1 MSAQIRLC
9 LPTEILLHHVYGA
22 DPACVEE
29 ETSSC
34 SIMACSRGQ
43 RSNRLQIESGRGS
56 EEGSR
61 HSSLQHSQEE
71 PSAER
76 LRALWTEINKRM
88 RRQERRWPAGKKETR
103 ATYLKRLRLTAL
115 RLPKAFINKSIS
127 NMRVGCKRLLAA
139 RGRHFEEGGE

>member
-9 LPTEILLHHVYGA
+9 LPTEFLLHHVHGP

-56 EEGSR
+56 EEGGR

-71 PSAER
+71 PSADIQKGRVASCEAIAKSYQGVAELPSASPLDTPCPR
-76 LRALWTEINKRM
+76 LSELPGKREENKFRVKTYACS
-88 RRQERRWPAGKKETR
+88 RRQ
-103 ATYLKRLRLTAL
+103 KR
-115 RLPKAFINKSIS
+115 
-127 NMRVGCKRLLAA
+127 
-139 RGRHFEEGGE
+139 H

>member
-56 EEGSR
+56 EQGGK
-61 HSSLQHSQEE
+61 HSILQHSQEE
-71 PSAER
+71 PSADI
-76 LRALWTEINKRM
+76 L
-88 RRQERRWPAGKKETR
+88 
-103 ATYLKRLRLTAL
+103 
-115 RLPKAFINKSIS
+115 
-127 NMRVGCKRLLAA
+127 
-139 RGRHFEEGGE
+139 RGRVASSEALATSYQSVAELPSASPLATPCPRFSELPSKREENQFRVRT